1 MQSAGTGVTS
11 RRARMEPQIRFCTTT
26 DGVRIAFGAT
36 GDGSAPGILVP
47 SLLSPTRLLAHD
59 PAYRELAARE
69 SAALRRRMIFF
80 DRRGTGLSE
89 RDVDD
94 FRPEVLVRDV
104 EAVVD
109 HLDLQP
115 ALVMGIDTACA
126 VAVEFAVRHPERVS
140 HLVLFAPFRRGATSH
155 RGGPRPRHELAR
167 SGETSPRASPRHPRR
182 ARCWSRT
189 RCAASRGR
197 RRACRSPTA
206 ASTGYAAS
214 PSPYACGQC
223 PTRRTSSRRSD
234 ARSCGRGGGR

>member
-1 MQSAGTGVTS
+1 
-11 RRARMEPQIRFCTTT
+11 MEPQIRFCTTT
-26 DGVRIAFGAT
+26 DGVRIAFGVT
-36 GDGSAPGILVP
+36 GDGSTPGILVP

-140 HLVLFAPFRRGATSH
+140 HLVLFAPFRRGCDLGTAEGRDLVMSS
-155 RGGPRPRHELAR
+155 LR
-167 SGETSPRASPRHPRR
+167 SVETSPRASPRHPRR

-189 RCAASRGR
+189 RCAASRVR

-214 PSPYACGQC
+214 PSPYACGPC